1 MTNGGA
7 EALDLRGL
15 DGSNPLGF
23 LAALGTLRLVDAPE
37 LPARLSWHRAHGA
50 WTARLWIAAPAP
62 SEGALAERFAG
73 RLRASAG
80 HPAFEQNWDDLSV
93 HPDEF
98 RRFADAAQETSRR
111 DREWADFA
119 AAFGC
124 EATVEA
130 TGGEPTIQDTAF
142 RTMRG
147 AGHQHFLKT
156 MRHVLGEVTA
166 EQVRKTLFEPWTY
179 DDPLEKS
186 SLRWDPND
194 DVRYALRWRNPSG
207 DPERKK
213 RGSMLGAN
221 ALAIHALPLFPTA
234 PARRRLATTGFSRF
248 GRDTVW
254 TWPIWEPP
262 ASLSVV
268 RSLLGLPDLQQR
280 WLDPATRS
288 ALARRGVSE
297 IYRSRRITVG
307 KVRNFTP
314 GEPAPDRHRLPAPRP
329 SPP

>member
-1 MTNGGA
+1 MSDDSMN
-7 EALDLRGL
+7 ALDVRGL

-23 LAALGTLRLVDAPE
+23 LAALGTLRLIDEPQH
-37 LPARLSWHRAHGA
+37 PARLSWHRAHGA
-50 WTARLWIAAPAP
+50 WTARLWTEHP
-62 SEGALAERFAG
+62 SPPESDLAERLAAN
-73 RLRASAG
+73 LRSSAR
-80 HPAFEQNWDDLSV
+80 HPALERWDDLSV

-98 RRFADAAQETSRR
+98 RRFVEDALEAADR

-119 AAFGC
+119 AAFGS
-124 EATVEA
+124 ETTVEA

-156 MRHVLGEVTA
+156 MRHVLSEVTA
-166 EQVRKTLFEPWTY
+166 DHVRRTLFEPWGY

-221 ALAIHALPLFPTA
+221 ALAIHALPLHPTA
-234 PARRRLATTGFSRF
+234 PTGRRLATTGFSRF
-248 GRDTVW
+248 GRDTAW

-262 ASLSVV
+262 VPLSVI
-268 RSLLGLPDLQQR
+268 RSLLAIPDLQR
-280 WLDPATRS
+280 RS
-288 ALARRGVSE
+288 LEPELRTSLGSRGVAE

-314 GEPAPDRHRLPAPRP
+314 AEPA
-329 SPP
+329 